1 MLKLNF
7 SLKES
12 YLTISTN
19 ISLEPEKIYAVVGP
33 SGAGKSTFLNL
44 ISGFASISSGSIIW
58 NEQEISHLPPAKRSV
73 SILFQ
78 DNNLFPHLSVWRN
91 LALAVT
97 RWPKISRDNE
107 EKLKAVMSEVG
118 ILGLENRKP
127 SQLSGG
133 QQSRV
138 ALARVLLQKNKIL
151 LLDEPFSGFDPVNA
165 NLVKSNLLRLKE
177 EGKTIIFSTHRMESV
192 DELCDHLAMINNS
205 KKILDGDT
213 EKIKMKYKSDNY
225 LVTHDKKLK
234 KDSCFSIVKSEEI
247 SEGIFDSEVSLSNNK
262 TYKQLFKS
270 ISDQSKVISFKEKIP
285 SMNDIFIMKVKE
297 GGSDE

>member
-1 MLKLNF
+1 MERQEMLKLNF

-44 ISGFASISSGSIIW
+44 ISGFASISRGTIIW
-58 NEQEISHLPPAKRSV
+58 NGQEISNLPPAKRSV

-97 RWPKISRDNE
+97 HWPKISRDNE

-151 LLDEPFSGFDPVNA
+151 LLDEPFSALGP
-165 NLVKSNLLRLKE
+165 SLKDQ
-177 EGKTIIFSTHRMESV
+177 ML
-192 DELCDHLAMINNS
+192 ELI
-205 KKILDGDT
+205 KKIAKNKKLLVLMVTHEPADAKKVASQTLVVKDKKVHPPLIT
-213 EKIKMKYKSDNY
+213 EKALDPINGPLADY
-225 LVTHDKKLK
+225 LL
-234 KDSCFSIVKSEEI
+234 
-247 SEGIFDSEVSLSNNK
+247 N
-262 TYKQLFKS
+262 Q
-270 ISDQSKVISFKEKIP
+270 
-285 SMNDIFIMKVKE
+285 
-297 GGSDE
+297 

>member
-1 MLKLNF
+1 MERQEMLKLNF

-19 ISLEPEKIYAVVGP
+19 ISLEPDKIYAVVGP

-44 ISGFASISSGSIIW
+44 ISGFASISSGTIIW
-58 NEQEISHLPPAKRSV
+58 NGQEISNLPPAKRSV

-97 RWPKISRDNE
+97 HWPKISRDHE

-151 LLDEPFSGFDPVNA
+151 LLDEPFSALGP
-165 NLVKSNLLRLKE
+165 SLKDQ
-177 EGKTIIFSTHRMESV
+177 ML
-192 DELCDHLAMINNS
+192 ELI
-205 KKILDGDT
+205 KKIAKNKKLLVLMVTHEPADAKKVASQTLVVKDKKVHPPLST
-213 EKIKMKYKSDNY
+213 EKALDPINGPLADY
-225 LVTHDKKLK
+225 L
-234 KDSCFSIVKSEEI
+234 
-247 SEGIFDSEVSLSNNK
+247 
-262 TYKQLFKS
+262 
-270 ISDQSKVISFKEKIP
+270 
-285 SMNDIFIMKVKE
+285 
-297 GGSDE
+297 

>member
-19 ISLEPEKIYAVVGP
+19 ISLEPDKIYAVVGP

-58 NEQEISHLPPAKRSV
+58 NGKEISNLPPAKRNV

-97 RWPKISRDNE
+97 HWPKISRNNE

-151 LLDEPFSGFDPVNA
+151 LLDEPFSALGP
-165 NLVKSNLLRLKE
+165 SLKDQ
-177 EGKTIIFSTHRMESV
+177 ML
-192 DELCDHLAMINNS
+192 ELI
-205 KKILDGDT
+205 KKIAKNKKLLVLMVTHEPADAKKVASQTLVVKDKKVHPPLIT
-213 EKIKMKYKSDNY
+213 EKALDPINGPLADY
-225 LVTHDKKLK
+225 LL
-234 KDSCFSIVKSEEI
+234 
-247 SEGIFDSEVSLSNNK
+247 N
-262 TYKQLFKS
+262 Q
-270 ISDQSKVISFKEKIP
+270 
-285 SMNDIFIMKVKE
+285 
-297 GGSDE
+297 

>member
-7 SLKES
+7 SLKDS

-19 ISLEPEKIYAVVGP
+19 ISLEPDKIYAVVGP

-44 ISGFASISSGSIIW
+44 ISGFASISSGTITW
-58 NEQEISHLPPAKRSV
+58 NGEEISNLPPAKRSV

-97 RWPKISRDNE
+97 HWPKISRDNE

-151 LLDEPFSGFDPVNA
+151 LLDEPFSALGP
-165 NLVKSNLLRLKE
+165 SLKDQ
-177 EGKTIIFSTHRMESV
+177 ML
-192 DELCDHLAMINNS
+192 ELI
-205 KKILDGDT
+205 KKIAKNKKLLVLMVTHEPADAKKVASQTLVVKDKKVHPPLST
-213 EKIKMKYKSDNY
+213 EKALDPINGPLADY
-225 LVTHDKKLK
+225 L
-234 KDSCFSIVKSEEI
+234 
-247 SEGIFDSEVSLSNNK
+247 
-262 TYKQLFKS
+262 
-270 ISDQSKVISFKEKIP
+270 
-285 SMNDIFIMKVKE
+285 
-297 GGSDE
+297 

>member
-19 ISLEPEKIYAVVGP
+19 ISLEPDKIYAVVGP

-97 RWPKISRDNE
+97 HWPKISRDNE

-151 LLDEPFSGFDPVNA
+151 LLDEPFSALGPSLKDQMLELIKKIAKNKKLLVLMVTHEPADAKKVASQTLVVKDKKVHPPLSTEKALDPVN
-165 NLVKSNLLRLKE
+165 
-177 EGKTIIFSTHRMESV
+177 GP
-192 DELCDHLAMINNS
+192 LA
-205 KKILDGDT
+205 D
-213 EKIKMKYKSDNY
+213 Y
-225 LVTHDKKLK
+225 L
-234 KDSCFSIVKSEEI
+234 
-247 SEGIFDSEVSLSNNK
+247 
-262 TYKQLFKS
+262 
-270 ISDQSKVISFKEKIP
+270 
-285 SMNDIFIMKVKE
+285 
-297 GGSDE
+297 

>member
-19 ISLEPEKIYAVVGP
+19 ISLEPNKIYAVVGP

-97 RWPKISRDNE
+97 HWPKISRDNE

-151 LLDEPFSGFDPVNA
+151 LLDEPFSALGP
-165 NLVKSNLLRLKE
+165 SLKDQ
-177 EGKTIIFSTHRMESV
+177 ML
-192 DELCDHLAMINNS
+192 ELI
-205 KKILDGDT
+205 KKIAKNKKLLVLMVTHEPADAKKVASQTLVVKDKKVHPPLST
-213 EKIKMKYKSDNY
+213 EKALDPINGPLADY
-225 LVTHDKKLK
+225 L
-234 KDSCFSIVKSEEI
+234 
-247 SEGIFDSEVSLSNNK
+247 
-262 TYKQLFKS
+262 
-270 ISDQSKVISFKEKIP
+270 
-285 SMNDIFIMKVKE
+285 
-297 GGSDE
+297 

>member
-19 ISLEPEKIYAVVGP
+19 ISLEPDKIYAVVGP

-44 ISGFASISSGSIIW
+44 ISGFASISSGTIIW
-58 NEQEISHLPPAKRSV
+58 NGQEISNLPPAKRSV

-97 RWPKISRDNE
+97 HWPKISRDHE

-151 LLDEPFSGFDPVNA
+151 LLDEPFSALGP
-165 NLVKSNLLRLKE
+165 SLKDQ
-177 EGKTIIFSTHRMESV
+177 ML
-192 DELCDHLAMINNS
+192 ELI
-205 KKILDGDT
+205 KKIAKNKKLLVLMVTHEPADAKKVASQTLVVKDKKVHPPLST
-213 EKIKMKYKSDNY
+213 EKALDPINGPLADY
-225 LVTHDKKLK
+225 LL
-234 KDSCFSIVKSEEI
+234 
-247 SEGIFDSEVSLSNNK
+247 N
-262 TYKQLFKS
+262 Q
-270 ISDQSKVISFKEKIP
+270 
-285 SMNDIFIMKVKE
+285 
-297 GGSDE
+297 

>member
-44 ISGFASISSGSIIW
+44 ISGFASISRGTIIW
-58 NEQEISHLPPAKRSV
+58 NGQEISNLPPAKRSV

-97 RWPKISRDNE
+97 HWPKISRDNE

-151 LLDEPFSGFDPVNA
+151 LLDEPFSALGP
-165 NLVKSNLLRLKE
+165 SLKDQ
-177 EGKTIIFSTHRMESV
+177 ML
-192 DELCDHLAMINNS
+192 ELI
-205 KKILDGDT
+205 KKIAKNKKLLVLMVTHEPADAKKVASQTLVVKDKKVHPPLIT
-213 EKIKMKYKSDNY
+213 EKALDPINGPLADY
-225 LVTHDKKLK
+225 LL
-234 KDSCFSIVKSEEI
+234 
-247 SEGIFDSEVSLSNNK
+247 N
-262 TYKQLFKS
+262 Q
-270 ISDQSKVISFKEKIP
+270 
-285 SMNDIFIMKVKE
+285 
-297 GGSDE
+297 

>member
-97 RWPKISRDNE
+97 HWPKISRDNE

-151 LLDEPFSGFDPVNA
+151 LLDEPFSALGPSLKDQMLELIKKIAKNKKLLVLMVTHEPADAKKVASQTLVVKDKKVHPPLSTEKALDPVN
-165 NLVKSNLLRLKE
+165 
-177 EGKTIIFSTHRMESV
+177 GP
-192 DELCDHLAMINNS
+192 LA
-205 KKILDGDT
+205 D
-213 EKIKMKYKSDNY
+213 Y
-225 LVTHDKKLK
+225 L
-234 KDSCFSIVKSEEI
+234 
-247 SEGIFDSEVSLSNNK
+247 
-262 TYKQLFKS
+262 
-270 ISDQSKVISFKEKIP
+270 
-285 SMNDIFIMKVKE
+285 
-297 GGSDE
+297 

>member
-19 ISLEPEKIYAVVGP
+19 ISLEPDKIYAVVGP

-97 RWPKISRDNE
+97 HWPKISRDNE

-127 SQLSGG
+127 SELSGG

-151 LLDEPFSGFDPVNA
+151 LLDEPFSALGPSLKDQMLELIKKIAKNKKLLVLMVTHEPADAKKVASQTLVVKDKKVHPPLSTENALDPVN
-165 NLVKSNLLRLKE
+165 
-177 EGKTIIFSTHRMESV
+177 GP
-192 DELCDHLAMINNS
+192 LA
-205 KKILDGDT
+205 D
-213 EKIKMKYKSDNY
+213 Y
-225 LVTHDKKLK
+225 L
-234 KDSCFSIVKSEEI
+234 
-247 SEGIFDSEVSLSNNK
+247 
-262 TYKQLFKS
+262 
-270 ISDQSKVISFKEKIP
+270 
-285 SMNDIFIMKVKE
+285 
-297 GGSDE
+297 

>member
-44 ISGFASISSGSIIW
+44 ISGFASISSGTIIW
-58 NEQEISHLPPAKRSV
+58 NGQEISNLPPAKRSV

-97 RWPKISRDNE
+97 HWPKISRDNE

-151 LLDEPFSGFDPVNA
+151 LLDEPFSALGP
-165 NLVKSNLLRLKE
+165 SLKDQ
-177 EGKTIIFSTHRMESV
+177 ML
-192 DELCDHLAMINNS
+192 ELI
-205 KKILDGDT
+205 KKIAKNKKLLVLMVTHEPADAKKVASQTLVVKDKKVHPPLST
-213 EKIKMKYKSDNY
+213 EKALDPINGPLADY
-225 LVTHDKKLK
+225 LL
-234 KDSCFSIVKSEEI
+234 
-247 SEGIFDSEVSLSNNK
+247 N
-262 TYKQLFKS
+262 Q
-270 ISDQSKVISFKEKIP
+270 
-285 SMNDIFIMKVKE
+285 
-297 GGSDE
+297 

>member
-58 NEQEISHLPPAKRSV
+58 NGQEISNLPPAKRSV

-97 RWPKISRDNE
+97 HWPKISRDNE

-151 LLDEPFSGFDPVNA
+151 LLDEPFSALGP
-165 NLVKSNLLRLKE
+165 SLKDQ
-177 EGKTIIFSTHRMESV
+177 ML
-192 DELCDHLAMINNS
+192 ELI
-205 KKILDGDT
+205 KKIAKNKKLLVLMVTHEPADAKKVASQTLVVKDKKVHPPLST
-213 EKIKMKYKSDNY
+213 EKALDPINGPLADY
-225 LVTHDKKLK
+225 LL
-234 KDSCFSIVKSEEI
+234 
-247 SEGIFDSEVSLSNNK
+247 N
-262 TYKQLFKS
+262 Q
-270 ISDQSKVISFKEKIP
+270 
-285 SMNDIFIMKVKE
+285 
-297 GGSDE
+297 

>member
-19 ISLEPEKIYAVVGP
+19 ISLEPDKIYAVVGP

-44 ISGFASISSGSIIW
+44 ISGFASISSGTIIW
-58 NEQEISHLPPAKRSV
+58 NGQEISNLPPAKRSV

-97 RWPKISRDNE
+97 HWPKISRDNE

-151 LLDEPFSGFDPVNA
+151 LLDEPFSALGP
-165 NLVKSNLLRLKE
+165 SLKDQ
-177 EGKTIIFSTHRMESV
+177 ML
-192 DELCDHLAMINNS
+192 ELI
-205 KKILDGDT
+205 KKIAENKKLLVLMVTHEPADAKKVASQTLVVKDKKVHPPLST
-213 EKIKMKYKSDNY
+213 EKALDPINGPLADY
-225 LVTHDKKLK
+225 L
-234 KDSCFSIVKSEEI
+234 
-247 SEGIFDSEVSLSNNK
+247 
-262 TYKQLFKS
+262 
-270 ISDQSKVISFKEKIP
+270 
-285 SMNDIFIMKVKE
+285 
-297 GGSDE
+297 

>member
-1 MLKLNF
+1 MERQEMLKLNF

-19 ISLEPEKIYAVVGP
+19 ISLEPDKIYAVVGP

-44 ISGFASISSGSIIW
+44 ISGFASISSGTIMW
-58 NEQEISHLPPAKRSV
+58 NGQEISNLPPAKRSV

-97 RWPKISRDNE
+97 HWPKISRDNE

-151 LLDEPFSGFDPVNA
+151 LLDEPFSALGP
-165 NLVKSNLLRLKE
+165 SLKDQ
-177 EGKTIIFSTHRMESV
+177 ML
-192 DELCDHLAMINNS
+192 ELI
-205 KKILDGDT
+205 KKIAKNKKLLVLMVTHEPADAKKVASQTLVVKDKKVHPPLIT
-213 EKIKMKYKSDNY
+213 EKALDPINGPLADY
-225 LVTHDKKLK
+225 LL
-234 KDSCFSIVKSEEI
+234 
-247 SEGIFDSEVSLSNNK
+247 N
-262 TYKQLFKS
+262 Q
-270 ISDQSKVISFKEKIP
+270 
-285 SMNDIFIMKVKE
+285 
-297 GGSDE
+297 

>member
-1 MLKLNF
+1 MERQEMLKLNF

-19 ISLEPEKIYAVVGP
+19 ISLEPDKIYAVVGP

-44 ISGFASISSGSIIW
+44 ISGFASISSGTIIW
-58 NEQEISHLPPAKRSV
+58 NGQEISNLPPAKRSV

-97 RWPKISRDNE
+97 HWPKISRDNE

-151 LLDEPFSGFDPVNA
+151 LLDEPFSALGP
-165 NLVKSNLLRLKE
+165 SLKDQ
-177 EGKTIIFSTHRMESV
+177 ML
-192 DELCDHLAMINNS
+192 ELI
-205 KKILDGDT
+205 KKIAKNKKLLVLMVTHEPADAKKVASQTLVVKDKKVHPPLIT
-213 EKIKMKYKSDNY
+213 EKALDPINGPLADY
-225 LVTHDKKLK
+225 LL
-234 KDSCFSIVKSEEI
+234 
-247 SEGIFDSEVSLSNNK
+247 N
-262 TYKQLFKS
+262 
-270 ISDQSKVISFKEKIP
+270 
-285 SMNDIFIMKVKE
+285 
-297 GGSDE
+297 

>member
-1 MLKLNF
+1 MERQEMLKLNF

-19 ISLEPEKIYAVVGP
+19 ISLEPDKIYAVVGP

-44 ISGFASISSGSIIW
+44 ISGFASISSGTIIW
-58 NEQEISHLPPAKRSV
+58 NGQEISNLPPAKRSV

-97 RWPKISRDNE
+97 HWPKISRDNE

-151 LLDEPFSGFDPVNA
+151 LLDEPFSALGP
-165 NLVKSNLLRLKE
+165 SLKDQ
-177 EGKTIIFSTHRMESV
+177 ML
-192 DELCDHLAMINNS
+192 ELI
-205 KKILDGDT
+205 KKIAKNKKLLVLMVTHEPADAKKVASQTLVVKDKKVHPPLIT
-213 EKIKMKYKSDNY
+213 EKALDPINGPLADY
-225 LVTHDKKLK
+225 LL
-234 KDSCFSIVKSEEI
+234 
-247 SEGIFDSEVSLSNNK
+247 N
-262 TYKQLFKS
+262 Q
-270 ISDQSKVISFKEKIP
+270 
-285 SMNDIFIMKVKE
+285 
-297 GGSDE
+297 

>member
-1 MLKLNF
+1 MERQEMLKLNF

-19 ISLEPEKIYAVVGP
+19 ISLEPDKIYAVVGP

-44 ISGFASISSGSIIW
+44 ISGFASISSGTITW
-58 NEQEISHLPPAKRSV
+58 NGEEISNLPPAKRSV

-97 RWPKISRDNE
+97 HWPKISRDNE

-138 ALARVLLQKNKIL
+138 ALARVLLQENKIL
-151 LLDEPFSGFDPVNA
+151 LLDEPFSALGP
-165 NLVKSNLLRLKE
+165 SLKDQ
-177 EGKTIIFSTHRMESV
+177 ML
-192 DELCDHLAMINNS
+192 ELI
-205 KKILDGDT
+205 KKIAKNKKLLVLMVTHEPADAKKVASQTLVVKDKKVHPPLIT
-213 EKIKMKYKSDNY
+213 EKALDPINGPLADY
-225 LVTHDKKLK
+225 LL
-234 KDSCFSIVKSEEI
+234 
-247 SEGIFDSEVSLSNNK
+247 N
-262 TYKQLFKS
+262 Q
-270 ISDQSKVISFKEKIP
+270 
-285 SMNDIFIMKVKE
+285 
-297 GGSDE
+297 

>member
-1 MLKLNF
+1 MERQEMLKLNF

-19 ISLEPEKIYAVVGP
+19 ISLEPDKIYAVVGP

-97 RWPKISRDNE
+97 HWPKISRDNE

-127 SQLSGG
+127 SELSGG

-151 LLDEPFSGFDPVNA
+151 LLDEPFSALGPSLKDQMLELIKKIAKNKKLLVLMVTHEPADAKKVASQTLVVKDKKVHPPLSTEKALDPVN
-165 NLVKSNLLRLKE
+165 
-177 EGKTIIFSTHRMESV
+177 GP
-192 DELCDHLAMINNS
+192 LA
-205 KKILDGDT
+205 D
-213 EKIKMKYKSDNY
+213 Y
-225 LVTHDKKLK
+225 L
-234 KDSCFSIVKSEEI
+234 
-247 SEGIFDSEVSLSNNK
+247 
-262 TYKQLFKS
+262 
-270 ISDQSKVISFKEKIP
+270 
-285 SMNDIFIMKVKE
+285 
-297 GGSDE
+297 

>member
-1 MLKLNF
+1 MERQEMLKLNF

-19 ISLEPEKIYAVVGP
+19 ISLEPDKIYAVVGP

-58 NEQEISHLPPAKRSV
+58 NGQEISNLPPAKRNV

-97 RWPKISRDNE
+97 HWPKISRNNE

-138 ALARVLLQKNKIL
+138 ALARVLLQNNKIL
-151 LLDEPFSGFDPVNA
+151 LLDEPFSALGP
-165 NLVKSNLLRLKE
+165 SLKDQ
-177 EGKTIIFSTHRMESV
+177 ML
-192 DELCDHLAMINNS
+192 ELI
-205 KKILDGDT
+205 KKISKNKKLLVL
-213 EKIKMKYKSDNY
+213 M
-225 LVTHDKKLK
+225 VTHDPADAKKVASQTLVIKDK
-234 KDSCFSIVKSEEI
+234 KVYPP
-247 SEGIFDSEVSLSNNK
+247 LS
-262 TYKQLFKS
+262 T
-270 ISDQSKVISFKEKIP
+270 EKALDPINGP
-285 SMNDIFIMKVKE
+285 LADYL
-297 GGSDE
+297 

>member
-1 MLKLNF
+1 MERQEMLKLNF

-19 ISLEPEKIYAVVGP
+19 ISLEPDKIYAVVGP

-44 ISGFASISSGSIIW
+44 ISGFASISSGTIIW
-58 NEQEISHLPPAKRSV
+58 NGQEISNLPPAKRSV

-97 RWPKISRDNE
+97 HWPKISRDNE

-151 LLDEPFSGFDPVNA
+151 LLDEPFSALGP
-165 NLVKSNLLRLKE
+165 SLKDQ
-177 EGKTIIFSTHRMESV
+177 ML
-192 DELCDHLAMINNS
+192 ELI
-205 KKILDGDT
+205 KKIAKNKKLLVLMVTHEPADAKKVASQTLVVKDKKVHSPLIT
-213 EKIKMKYKSDNY
+213 EKALDPINGPLADY
-225 LVTHDKKLK
+225 LL
-234 KDSCFSIVKSEEI
+234 
-247 SEGIFDSEVSLSNNK
+247 N
-262 TYKQLFKS
+262 Q
-270 ISDQSKVISFKEKIP
+270 
-285 SMNDIFIMKVKE
+285 
-297 GGSDE
+297 

>member
-19 ISLEPEKIYAVVGP
+19 ISLEPDKIYAVVGP

-44 ISGFASISSGSIIW
+44 ISGFASISSGSIVW
-58 NEQEISHLPPAKRSV
+58 NGKEISNLPPAKRNV

-97 RWPKISRDNE
+97 HWPKISRNNE

-151 LLDEPFSGFDPVNA
+151 LLDEPFSALGPSLKDQMLELIKKNA
-165 NLVKSNLLRLKE
+165 KNKKLLVLMV
-177 EGKTIIFSTHRMESV
+177 THEPA
-192 DELCDHLAMINNS
+192 DA
-205 KKILDGDT
+205 KKVASQTLVVKDKKVHPPLIT
-213 EKIKMKYKSDNY
+213 EKALDPINGPLADY
-225 LVTHDKKLK
+225 L
-234 KDSCFSIVKSEEI
+234 
-247 SEGIFDSEVSLSNNK
+247 
-262 TYKQLFKS
+262 
-270 ISDQSKVISFKEKIP
+270 
-285 SMNDIFIMKVKE
+285 
-297 GGSDE
+297 

>member
-1 MLKLNF
+1 MLNLNF

-19 ISLEPEKIYAVVGP
+19 ISLEPDKIYAVVGP

-58 NEQEISHLPPAKRSV
+58 NGQEISNLPPAKRNV

-97 RWPKISRDNE
+97 HWPKISRNNE

-151 LLDEPFSGFDPVNA
+151 LLDEPFSALGP
-165 NLVKSNLLRLKE
+165 SLKDQ
-177 EGKTIIFSTHRMESV
+177 ML
-192 DELCDHLAMINNS
+192 ELI
-205 KKILDGDT
+205 KKISKNKKLLVL
-213 EKIKMKYKSDNY
+213 M
-225 LVTHDKKLK
+225 VTHDPADAKKVASQTLDIKDK
-234 KDSCFSIVKSEEI
+234 KVYPP
-247 SEGIFDSEVSLSNNK
+247 LS
-262 TYKQLFKS
+262 T
-270 ISDQSKVISFKEKIP
+270 EKALDPINGP
-285 SMNDIFIMKVKE
+285 LADYL
-297 GGSDE
+297 

>member
-44 ISGFASISSGSIIW
+44 ISGFASISRGTIIW
-58 NEQEISHLPPAKRSV
+58 NGQEISNLPPAKRSV

-97 RWPKISRDNE
+97 HWPKISRDNE

-151 LLDEPFSGFDPVNA
+151 LLDEPFSALGP
-165 NLVKSNLLRLKE
+165 SLKDQ
-177 EGKTIIFSTHRMESV
+177 ML
-192 DELCDHLAMINNS
+192 ELI
-205 KKILDGDT
+205 KKIAKNKKLLVLMVTHEPADAKKVASQTLVVKDKKVHPPLST
-213 EKIKMKYKSDNY
+213 EKALDPINGPLADY
-225 LVTHDKKLK
+225 LL
-234 KDSCFSIVKSEEI
+234 
-247 SEGIFDSEVSLSNNK
+247 N
-262 TYKQLFKS
+262 Q
-270 ISDQSKVISFKEKIP
+270 
-285 SMNDIFIMKVKE
+285 
-297 GGSDE
+297 

>member
-19 ISLEPEKIYAVVGP
+19 ISLEPDKIYAVLGP

-58 NEQEISHLPPAKRSV
+58 NGKEISNLPPAKRNV

-97 RWPKISRDNE
+97 HWPKISRNNE

-118 ILGLENRKP
+118 ILGLQNRKP

-151 LLDEPFSGFDPVNA
+151 LLDEPFSALGP
-165 NLVKSNLLRLKE
+165 SLKDQ
-177 EGKTIIFSTHRMESV
+177 ML
-192 DELCDHLAMINNS
+192 ELI
-205 KKILDGDT
+205 KKISKNKKLLVL
-213 EKIKMKYKSDNY
+213 M
-225 LVTHDKKLK
+225 VTHDPADAKKVASQTLIIKDK
-234 KDSCFSIVKSEEI
+234 KVHPP
-247 SEGIFDSEVSLSNNK
+247 LS
-262 TYKQLFKS
+262 T
-270 ISDQSKVISFKEKIP
+270 EKALDP
-285 SMNDIFIMKVKE
+285 LNGPLADYL
-297 GGSDE
+297 

>member
-19 ISLEPEKIYAVVGP
+19 ISLEPDKIYAVVGP

-44 ISGFASISSGSIIW
+44 ISGFASISSGTITW
-58 NEQEISHLPPAKRSV
+58 NGEEISNLPPAKRSV

-97 RWPKISRDNE
+97 HWPKISRDNE

-127 SQLSGG
+127 SELSGG

-151 LLDEPFSGFDPVNA
+151 LLDEPFSALGPSLKDQMLELIKKIAKNKKLLVLMVTHEPADAKKVASQTLVVKDKKVHPPLSTEKALDPVN
-165 NLVKSNLLRLKE
+165 
-177 EGKTIIFSTHRMESV
+177 GP
-192 DELCDHLAMINNS
+192 LA
-205 KKILDGDT
+205 D
-213 EKIKMKYKSDNY
+213 Y
-225 LVTHDKKLK
+225 L
-234 KDSCFSIVKSEEI
+234 
-247 SEGIFDSEVSLSNNK
+247 
-262 TYKQLFKS
+262 
-270 ISDQSKVISFKEKIP
+270 
-285 SMNDIFIMKVKE
+285 
-297 GGSDE
+297 

>member
-1 MLKLNF
+1 MERQEMLNLNF

-19 ISLEPEKIYAVVGP
+19 ISLEPDKIYAVVGP

-58 NEQEISHLPPAKRSV
+58 NGQEISNLPPAKRNV

-97 RWPKISRDNE
+97 NWPKISRNNE

-151 LLDEPFSGFDPVNA
+151 LLDEPFSALGP
-165 NLVKSNLLRLKE
+165 SLKDQ
-177 EGKTIIFSTHRMESV
+177 ML
-192 DELCDHLAMINNS
+192 ELI
-205 KKILDGDT
+205 KKIAKNKKLLVL
-213 EKIKMKYKSDNY
+213 M
-225 LVTHDKKLK
+225 VTHDPADAKKVASQTLVIKDK
-234 KDSCFSIVKSEEI
+234 KVYPP
-247 SEGIFDSEVSLSNNK
+247 LS
-262 TYKQLFKS
+262 T
-270 ISDQSKVISFKEKIP
+270 EKALDPINGP
-285 SMNDIFIMKVKE
+285 LADYL
-297 GGSDE
+297 

>member
-1 MLKLNF
+1 MERQEMLKLNF

-19 ISLEPEKIYAVVGP
+19 ISLEPDKIYAVVGP

-44 ISGFASISSGSIIW
+44 ISGFASISSGTIIW
-58 NEQEISHLPPAKRSV
+58 NGQEISNLPPAKRSV

-97 RWPKISRDNE
+97 HWPKISRDNE

-151 LLDEPFSGFDPVNA
+151 LLDEPFSALGP
-165 NLVKSNLLRLKE
+165 SLKDQ
-177 EGKTIIFSTHRMESV
+177 ML
-192 DELCDHLAMINNS
+192 ELI
-205 KKILDGDT
+205 KKIAKNKKLLVLMVTHEPADAKKVASQTLVVKDKKVHPPLIT
-213 EKIKMKYKSDNY
+213 EKALDPINGPFADY
-225 LVTHDKKLK
+225 LL
-234 KDSCFSIVKSEEI
+234 
-247 SEGIFDSEVSLSNNK
+247 N
-262 TYKQLFKS
+262 Q
-270 ISDQSKVISFKEKIP
+270 
-285 SMNDIFIMKVKE
+285 
-297 GGSDE
+297 

>member
-1 MLKLNF
+1 MERQEMLKLNF

-19 ISLEPEKIYAVVGP
+19 ISLEPDKIYAVVGP

-58 NEQEISHLPPAKRSV
+58 NGQEISNLPPAKRNV

-97 RWPKISRDNE
+97 HWPKISRNNE

-151 LLDEPFSGFDPVNA
+151 LLDEPFSALGP
-165 NLVKSNLLRLKE
+165 SLKDQ
-177 EGKTIIFSTHRMESV
+177 ML
-192 DELCDHLAMINNS
+192 ELI
-205 KKILDGDT
+205 KKIAKNKKLLVL
-213 EKIKMKYKSDNY
+213 M
-225 LVTHDKKLK
+225 VTHDPADAKKVASQTLVIKDK
-234 KDSCFSIVKSEEI
+234 KVHPP
-247 SEGIFDSEVSLSNNK
+247 LS
-262 TYKQLFKS
+262 T
-270 ISDQSKVISFKEKIP
+270 EKALDP
-285 SMNDIFIMKVKE
+285 LN
-297 GGSDE
+297 GPLAGYL

>member
-19 ISLEPEKIYAVVGP
+19 ISLEPDKIYAVVGP

-58 NEQEISHLPPAKRSV
+58 NGKEISNLPPAKRNV

-97 RWPKISRDNE
+97 HWPKISRNNE

-151 LLDEPFSGFDPVNA
+151 LLDEPFSALGP
-165 NLVKSNLLRLKE
+165 SLKDQ
-177 EGKTIIFSTHRMESV
+177 ML
-192 DELCDHLAMINNS
+192 ELI
-205 KKILDGDT
+205 KKISKNKKLLVL
-213 EKIKMKYKSDNY
+213 M
-225 LVTHDKKLK
+225 VTHDPADAKKVASQTLIIKDK
-234 KDSCFSIVKSEEI
+234 KVHPP
-247 SEGIFDSEVSLSNNK
+247 LS
-262 TYKQLFKS
+262 T
-270 ISDQSKVISFKEKIP
+270 EKALDP
-285 SMNDIFIMKVKE
+285 LNGPLADYL
-297 GGSDE
+297 

>member
-19 ISLEPEKIYAVVGP
+19 ISLEPDKIYAVVGP

-44 ISGFASISSGSIIW
+44 ISGFASISSGTIIW
-58 NEQEISHLPPAKRSV
+58 NGQEISNLPPAKRSV

-97 RWPKISRDNE
+97 HWPKISRDNE

-151 LLDEPFSGFDPVNA
+151 LLDEPFSALGP
-165 NLVKSNLLRLKE
+165 SLKDQ
-177 EGKTIIFSTHRMESV
+177 ML
-192 DELCDHLAMINNS
+192 ELI
-205 KKILDGDT
+205 KKIAKNKKLLVL
-213 EKIKMKYKSDNY
+213 M
-225 LVTHDKKLK
+225 VTHEPADAKKVASQTLVVKDKKVHPPLITAK
-234 KDSCFSIVKSEEI
+234 ALDPIN
-247 SEGIFDSEVSLSNNK
+247 GPLADYLLN
-262 TYKQLFKS
+262 Q
-270 ISDQSKVISFKEKIP
+270 
-285 SMNDIFIMKVKE
+285 
-297 GGSDE
+297 

>member
-1 MLKLNF
+1 MERQEMLKLNF

-12 YLTISTN
+12 YITISTN
-19 ISLEPEKIYAVVGP
+19 ISLEPDKIYAVVGP

-58 NEQEISHLPPAKRSV
+58 NGQEISNLPPAKRNV

-97 RWPKISRDNE
+97 HWPKISRNNE

-151 LLDEPFSGFDPVNA
+151 LLDEPFSALGP
-165 NLVKSNLLRLKE
+165 SLKDQ
-177 EGKTIIFSTHRMESV
+177 ML
-192 DELCDHLAMINNS
+192 ELI
-205 KKILDGDT
+205 KKISKNKKLLVL
-213 EKIKMKYKSDNY
+213 M
-225 LVTHDKKLK
+225 VTHDPADAKKVASQTLVIKDK
-234 KDSCFSIVKSEEI
+234 KVYPP
-247 SEGIFDSEVSLSNNK
+247 LS
-262 TYKQLFKS
+262 T
-270 ISDQSKVISFKEKIP
+270 EKALDPINGP
-285 SMNDIFIMKVKE
+285 LADYL
-297 GGSDE
+297 